1 MVDCTGLENR
11 RLERVREFESHRFR
25 QRLRKYVLYRTFFV
39 STYPKTYP
47 RVLAALGSLPSVR
60 VFGCCP
66 FGSRCDLFAT
76 AVLDVLSAQT
86 PPYPHPPLFELV
98 PYRSYVITIPDER
111 CDAAPNRMSVV
122 GLFDGLLT
130 DSVLIQIA
138 SMLPHKPLHSHS
150 QPVAR
155 VKDRQV
161 PQAISLGT
169 KSSQTDST
177 SYSPVCNLGAK
188 FWWCLFPT
196 CTKRP
201 APQMR

>member
-1 MVDCTGLENR
+1 MAFANTSWFPAHTTTGL
-11 RLERVREFESHRFR
+11 LAGDLGWSHSPHKGIGTW
-25 QRLRKYVLYRTFFV
+25 LT
-39 STYPKTYP
+39 P
-47 RVLAALGSLPSVR
+47 R
-60 VFGCCP
+60 
-66 FGSRCDLFAT
+66 
-76 AVLDVLSAQT
+76 
-86 PPYPHPPLFELV
+86 PPLFQLV

-122 GLFDGLLT
+122 GLFDALLT

>member
-1 MVDCTGLENR
+1 MGRLPLHLGWQWVEKALETLANR
-11 RLERVREFESHRFR
+11 R
-25 QRLRKYVLYRTFFV
+25 
-39 STYPKTYP
+39 
-47 RVLAALGSLPSVR
+47 
-60 VFGCCP
+60 
-66 FGSRCDLFAT
+66 
-76 AVLDVLSAQT
+76 T
-86 PPYPHPPLFELV
+86 PPYPHPPLSQLV

-111 CDAAPNRMSVV
+111 RLAEPNRMSVV

-138 SMLPHKPLHSHS
+138 SRLPHKPLHSDS

-155 VKDRQV
+155 AKDRQV
-161 PQAISLGT
+161 PRAISLDT

-196 CTKRP
+196 CNKRP